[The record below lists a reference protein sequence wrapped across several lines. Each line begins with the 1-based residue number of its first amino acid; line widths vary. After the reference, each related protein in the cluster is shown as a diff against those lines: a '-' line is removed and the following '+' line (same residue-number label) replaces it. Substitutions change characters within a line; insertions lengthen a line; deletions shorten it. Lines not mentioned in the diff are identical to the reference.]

1 MKIALLGY
9 GKMGMAIE
17 KIALAKGH
25 EIVYKVT
32 FENAYDFMPIS
43 LKNVDVAID
52 FSMPTAAVDNILKC
66 FETNTPIVVGTTGWY
81 EQFDE
86 IKAKCLEENQS
97 MIYST
102 NFSVGVNLFYKL
114 NKILASMMA
123 NFDTYDVTLEEVH
136 HTEKKDHP
144 SGTALSL
151 AEHIMAE
158 IKTKT
163 HIKER
168 LNYGKEQPSQSV
180 KSHEL
185 LIESNR
191 EGDVT
196 GLHKV
201 KYESMIDS
209 IEIIHDAKSR
219 YGFAK
224 GALMAAEWIVGKQGL
239 YTMDDILNLDEII
252 NNKIHSQ
259 SLNK

>member
-17 KIALAKGH
+17 KIAIAKGH

-32 FENAYDFMPIS
+32 LENAYDFMPLS

-81 EQFDE
+81 DQFDE
-86 IKAKCLEENQS
+86 IKEKCLSEGQS
-97 MIYST
+97 MVHST
-102 NFSVGVNLFYKL
+102 NFSIGVNLFYKI
-114 NKILASMMA
+114 NKILAAMMA
-123 NFDTYDVTLEEVH
+123 HFDTYDVSIEEVH
-136 HTEKKDHP
+136 HTAKKDYP

-151 AEHIMAE
+151 SKQIMDE

-163 HIKER
+163 SIKER
-168 LNYGKEQPSQSV
+168 LIFGKDQPSQSV
-180 KSHEL
+180 KAHEL
-185 LIESNR
+185 LIESFR

-209 IEIIHDAKSR
+209 IEITHDAKSR

-224 GALMAAEWIVGKQGL
+224 GALLAAEWIVGKKGIF
-239 YTMDDILNLDEII
+239 TMDDILNLDEII
-252 NNKIHSQ
+252 K
-259 SLNK
+259 